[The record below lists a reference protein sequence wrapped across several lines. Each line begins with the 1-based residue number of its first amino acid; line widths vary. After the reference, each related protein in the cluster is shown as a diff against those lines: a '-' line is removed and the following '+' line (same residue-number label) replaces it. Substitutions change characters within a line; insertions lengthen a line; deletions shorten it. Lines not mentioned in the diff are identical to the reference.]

1 MILFLVSKTSKRSFH
16 QPTFLTPM
24 HVAVTPHKG
33 RRNEVAL
40 GGAER
45 NQESVQAV

>member
-1 MILFLVSKTSKRSFH
+1 
-16 QPTFLTPM
+16 M

-33 RRNEVAL
+33 RKNEVAL

-45 NQESVQAV
+45 NQESVRKV